1 MAEIAVNCMCELLIS
16 HSYFNYAINIGHLL
30 TLYLDNKNLS
40 VRKKVEETFI
50 KIFKED
56 KKGTISLVVRI
67 QFIYK
72 LKKEIYFILV
82 VTILLYFI
90 RLYGALIN

>member
-1 MAEIAVNCMCELLIS
+1 LAEMAVNCMCELLIS
-16 HSYFNYAINIGHLL
+16 HSYFNYAVNIGHLL
-30 TLYLDNKNLS
+30 TLYLDNKNTN

-67 QFIYK
+67 
-72 LKKEIYFILV
+72 KKHFYMSKKNCFNIDM
-82 VTILLYFI
+82 
-90 RLYGALIN
+90 NN

>member
-16 HSYFNYAINIGHLL
+16 HSYFNYAVNIGHLL
-30 TLYLDNKNLS
+30 TLYLDNKNAN

-56 KKGTISLVVRI
+56 KKGTISLVVRNEKI
-67 QFIYK
+67 DDEIK
-72 LKKEIYFILV
+72 IYFIFV
-82 VTILLYFI
+82 E
-90 RLYGALIN
+90 